1 MIKRDIHEELLNL
14 SHQYPVVTVTGPRQA
29 GKTTLARSAFAHYNY
44 VNLEM
49 PEHRNLALN
58 DPHSFFQRFRTPLII
73 DEIQRAPILLS
84 YIQVFVDDHNESGQF
99 ILTGSNQLQLNES
112 ITQSLAGRTALL
124 KLLPFSINELIN
136 AGISLTRDEYIS
148 KGFLPR
154 IYDKNLEHYKAYGNY
169 LETYVER
176 DLRQQ
181 VNIRNLSHFE
191 TFLKLLA
198 GRTGQIVNLQALSND
213 IGISSTTLSEWLS
226 VLEASFII
234 HRVYPYYEN
243 FGKRII
249 KSPKIYFT
257 EIGLAAYLLGIQSSE
272 QVNRDP
278 LLGGLFENLVVNE
291 ILKTRYN
298 IGMPPNLYFFRDN
311 HGNEVVVFE
320 KQRRLVPI
328 EIKSAMTYH
337 EHMVKGIN
345 YFHKTTDKALEGYL
359 IYAGDLEYET
369 AHYGIRNFMN
379 IRDLFL

>member
-1 MIKRDIHEELLNL
+1 
-14 SHQYPVVTVTGPRQA
+14 
-29 GKTTLARSAFAHYNY
+29 
-44 VNLEM
+44 M

-124 KLLPFSINELIN
+124 KLLPFSINELVN

-311 HGNEVVVFE
+311 HGNEVDLIFE